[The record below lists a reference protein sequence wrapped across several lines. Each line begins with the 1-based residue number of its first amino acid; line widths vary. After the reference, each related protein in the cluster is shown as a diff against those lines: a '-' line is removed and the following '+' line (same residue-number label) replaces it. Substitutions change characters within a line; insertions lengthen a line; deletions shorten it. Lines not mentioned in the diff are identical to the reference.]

1 MTAAITPAITPAP
14 IAEETAG
21 STAYRLLIDGAWTD
35 AASGCEWLKAHDG
48 REVLFGIRPEART
61 DAVVSVGQRMPFA
74 FNMDKAVFFDP
85 QSEQRL
91 S

>member
-1 MTAAITPAITPAP
+1 MIAAITPAP
-14 IAEETAG
+14 IAEQTAG
-21 STAYRLLIDGAWTD
+21 PTAYRLLIDGAWTD

-48 REVLFGIRPEART
+48 REVIARMRS